1 MNWIFDDF
9 FNWNTY
15 PRMGEVKKY
24 RVISEDDYDIV
35 PKKGLLLREIQNI
48 ESAIDTRKRLRE
60 AALERYDKEIKEL
73 EDELQKQR
81 KRLQP

>member
-1 MNWIFDDF
+1 MDMFDEIMRL
-9 FNWNTY
+9 WSY
-15 PRMGEVKKY
+15 PRPGHIQNY

-35 PKKGLLLREIQNI
+35 PKKGLLLREIQNL

-73 EDELQKQR
+73 EDELQKQK
-81 KRLQP
+81 KRLNP